1 MSWSDRTPLARSFS
15 AVAAL
20 LVVSVGL
27 SGCFSPMYLGA
38 GGNLGAQLRAISVD
52 PVPDN
57 LGHYLRD
64 QLITNLNGT
73 GDSAAAKYR
82 LQLTSAER
90 VQTALIDIVT
100 QRAQD
105 ATVVT
110 DITYKLI
117 PIQGGAPLVS
127 GTVTSAAVYDRSA
140 PTLCQYPGGA
150 RRGDPR
156 RQDGGGSDHDADRGQ
171 TRRCASGALTR
182 LVLRAETPRGGHAG

>member
-1 MSWSDRTPLARSFS
+1 MSWSDLPRVPRSSLAAS
-15 AVAAL
+15 AVLAL
-20 LVVSVGL
+20 VSVGL
-27 SGCFSPMYLGA
+27 SGCFSPMYLAA

-52 PVPDN
+52 PVPDS

-73 GDSAAAKYR
+73 GDSAAPRYR
-82 LQLTSAER
+82 LQLTSSER

-117 PIQGGAPLVS
+117 PIQGGAPLAT
-127 GTVTSAAVYDRSA
+127 GTITSAAVYDRSA
-140 PTLCQYPGGA
+140 QRFANIRAARDAEIRDAKTVADQITTQVAAQLGGA
-150 RRGDPR
+150 SPAR
-156 RQDGGGSDHDADRGQ
+156 
-171 TRRCASGALTR
+171 
-182 LVLRAETPRGGHAG
+182 

>member
-1 MSWSDRTPLARSFS
+1 MSWSDLPRLRRSSRAASAILA
-15 AVAAL
+15 
-20 LVVSVGL
+20 LVSIGL
-27 SGCFSPMYLGA
+27 SGCFSPMYMA
-38 GGNLGAQLRAISVD
+38 GDGNLGAKLRAISVD
-52 PVPDN
+52 PVPDS

-73 GDSAAAKYR
+73 GGSAAPRYR

-117 PIQGGAPLVS
+117 PIQGGAPLAS
-127 GTVTSAAVYDRSA
+127 GTITSAAVYDRSA
-140 PTLCQYPGGA
+140 QRFANIRAARDAEIRDAKTVADQITTQVAAQLGGA
-150 RRGDPR
+150 SP
-156 RQDGGGSDHDADRGQ
+156 A
-171 TRRCASGALTR
+171 
-182 LVLRAETPRGGHAG
+182 P

>member
-1 MSWSDRTPLARSFS
+1 MSWSDCPPLPRSS
-15 AVAAL
+15 IAAAI
-20 LVVSVGL
+20 LVLVSVGL

-57 LGHYLRD
+57 LGHYLHD

-82 LQLTSAER
+82 LQLTSVER

-140 PTLCQYPGGA
+140 QRFANIRAARDAEIRDAKTVADQITTQIAAQLGA
-150 RRGDPR
+150 APP
-156 RQDGGGSDHDADRGQ
+156 A
-171 TRRCASGALTR
+171 
-182 LVLRAETPRGGHAG
+182 P

>member
-1 MSWSDRTPLARSFS
+1 MSWSDRSPLPR
-15 AVAAL
+15 AL
-20 LVVSVGL
+20 LAASAILTLVSVGL

-38 GGNLGAQLRAISVD
+38 GGNLGAQLRAIAVD

-57 LGHYLRD
+57 LGHYLHD

-117 PIQGGAPLVS
+117 PIQGGAPIVS

-140 PTLCQYPGGA
+140 QRFANIRAARDAEIRDAKTVADQITTQIAAKLGA
-150 RRGDPR
+150 APP
-156 RQDGGGSDHDADRGQ
+156 A
-171 TRRCASGALTR
+171 
-182 LVLRAETPRGGHAG
+182 P

>member
-1 MSWSDRTPLARSFS
+1 MSWSDHPPLSRSS
-15 AVAAL
+15 LAVLAVL
-20 LVVSVGL
+20 TIVSVGF

-38 GGNLGAQLRAISVD
+38 SGNLGAELRAISVD

-73 GDSAAAKYR
+73 GDSAAARYR
-82 LQLTSAER
+82 LQLTTAER

-117 PIQGGAPLVS
+117 PIGGGAPIAA

-140 PTLCQYPGGA
+140 QRFANIRAAHDAEIRDAKTVADQITTQIAAQL
-150 RRGDPR
+150 
-156 RQDGGGSDHDADRGQ
+156 GGS
-171 TRRCASGALTR
+171 
-182 LVLRAETPRGGHAG
+182 RAAP

>member
-1 MSWSDRTPLARSFS
+1 MSWSDRSPLPRSS
-15 AVAAL
+15 IAVSAL
-20 LVVSVGL
+20 LAVVSIGL

-73 GDSAAAKYR
+73 GDSAAPKYR

-117 PIQGGAPLVS
+117 PIQGGAPLAS

-140 PTLCQYPGGA
+140 QRFANIRAARDAEIRDARTVADQITTQVAAQLGA
-150 RRGDPR
+150 
-156 RQDGGGSDHDADRGQ
+156 
-171 TRRCASGALTR
+171 
-182 LVLRAETPRGGHAG
+182 TPPAP

>member
-1 MSWSDRTPLARSFS
+1 MSWSDHPPLPRSS
-15 AVAAL
+15 CAATAL
-20 LVVSVGL
+20 LVLASVGL
-27 SGCFSPMYLGA
+27 SGCFAPMYLGGDA
-38 GGNLGAQLRAISVD
+38 NLGAQLRAISVD
-52 PVPDN
+52 PVPDS
-57 LGHYLRD
+57 LGHYLHD

-73 GDSAAAKYR
+73 GDSAAPRYR
-82 LQLTSAER
+82 LQLTSTER

-140 PTLCQYPGGA
+140 QRFANIRGA
-150 RRGDPR
+150 R
-156 RQDGGGSDHDADRGQ
+156 DAEIRDAKTVADQ
-171 TRRCASGALTR
+171 ITTQIAAQLGAAPPAR
-182 LVLRAETPRGGHAG
+182 